1 MAVRAAVAAVAS
13 GLQVVKRVRFG
24 MRGPYIG
31 ELVGRRGTLTC
42 RGTADDRKRREF
54 AVVRGGRTVIV

>member
-1 MAVRAAVAAVAS
+1 
-13 GLQVVKRVRFG
+13 